1 MRLSLLLLLAVA
13 PAVVAQ
19 PKARNFAG
27 VAAVSAR
34 FEPASAKP
42 GEKVKL
48 LVTVTPKPDS
58 WTYAITQPNGQPP
71 KLTLAP
77 PKSAAVTFDPVTIA
91 DPPGWKDKPGVE
103 AGEVERYYPVPVTW
117 ELSGTVNAVPPGKAA
132 FEWTGTRIQACNK
145 DNCYN
150 SKASDLPVLELEV
163 LPGGNAETSPP
174 TPPVPPK
181 EDTSA
186 KPAESKSAGPLV
198 KQSRTGLL
206 SFLGQAAFWGLVSLI
221 TPCVFPMIPITVSL
235 FLKQSNQSA
244 AGAVKLA
251 LVYCG
256 TITLVL
262 GLSAVLVLSVFAKL
276 SVNPITNVLL
286 ALMMLVF
293 ALSLFGW
300 FDIRLPNF
308 LLKGAESK
316 RKQGGL
322 VGTVFGAVAFSI
334 VSFTCVAPFLG
345 GFAGLTTSGEYS
357 QFELV
362 LGGLTF
368 GAAFAS
374 PFFVLALFPTLLK
387 KLPRSGG
394 WLDTVKAVMGF
405 LELAAAVKFART
417 AEKVWLDPPEY
428 FTYDVSLTA
437 FIVLS
442 IACGVYLLGLF
453 RLPHDDEERGKI
465 HVLRLMFALGF
476 LGLGVY
482 LLPGLFRGPDGTSQR
497 PKGVVFAWVDAF
509 LLPDNDQPTVFR
521 GGSAE
526 AATVWSRDLDA
537 EVKRIAGEVKAWEA
551 GGKKGEPPAKR
562 FIFVDFT
569 GETCTNCKLNERNVF
584 PQPAVAE
591 LLGKYTKVQLYTDI
605 VPKFL
610 YGGAV
615 PSDAER
621 EAEAGRNKQIQID
634 RFGSEQLPL
643 YVLIEPQATG
653 EAKVLGVYEEG
664 KINNVPAFVEFLR
677 KPLAK

>member
-1 MRLSLLLLLAVA
+1 MRTALSVLLLLAAA
-13 PAVVAQ
+13 PVVVAQ
-19 PKARNFAG
+19 PRGFAI
-27 VAAVSAR
+27 VADVSAR
-34 FEPASAKP
+34 FESASAKP
-42 GEKVKL
+42 GDRVKL
-48 LVTVTPKPDS
+48 LVTVTPKPGC

-71 KLTLAP
+71 KLKLTP
-77 PKSAAVTFDPVTIA
+77 PKSAAVTFDSGVIA

-103 AGEVERYYPVPVTW
+103 VGEVERYYPQAVTW
-117 ELSGTVNAVPPGKAA
+117 ELVGTVNAVPPGKAA
-132 FEWTGTRIQACNK
+132 FEWAGTRIQACNK

-150 SKASDLPVLELEV
+150 SSAVNLPVLELEV
-163 LPGGNAETSPP
+163 LPGGNAAAPP
-174 TPPVPPK
+174 PPPK

-186 KPAESKSAGPLV
+186 KPADPKSSGPLV

-251 LVYCG
+251 VVYCG

-262 GLSAVLVLSVFAKL
+262 GLSAWLALSAFAKL
-276 SVNPITNVLL
+276 SVNPVTNVLL
-286 ALMMLVF
+286 AIMMLVF

-308 LLKGAESK
+308 LLQGAEAK

-322 VGTVFGAVAFSI
+322 VGTVFGALAFSI

-437 FIVLS
+437 FVILS

-465 HVLRLMFALGF
+465 HVLRLMFALAF

-509 LLPDNDQPTVFR
+509 LLPDNDQPTVIR
-521 GGSAE
+521 TGSGETAP
-526 AATVWSRDLDA
+526 AWSRDLDA
-537 EVKRIAGEVKAWEA
+537 EVARIAGELKAWEA

-591 LLGKYTKVQLYTDI
+591 VLGKYTKVQLYTDI

-621 EAEAGRNKQIQID
+621 EADAARNKQIQIE

-643 YVLIEPQATG
+643 YVLIEPQANG

-664 KINNVPAFVEFLR
+664 KINNVPAFVDFLR

>member
-13 PAVVAQ
+13 PVAVAQ
-19 PKARNFAG
+19 PKAKRFADVG
-27 VAAVSAR
+27 DISAR
-34 FEPASAKP
+34 FDPPSAKA
-42 GEKVKL
+42 GDKVKL
-48 LVTVTPKPDS
+48 LVTVTPKGGPDVY
-58 WTYAITQPNGQPP
+58 TYTLTQPNGQTAKSILPP
-71 KLTLAP
+71 PA
-77 PKSAAVTFDPVTIA
+77 SAAVTFDPGPPA
-91 DPPGWKDKPGVE
+91 DPAGWKDKPAAEPGVNDR
-103 AGEVERYYPVPVTW
+103 VYYGPVTW
-117 ELSGTVNAVPPGKAA
+117 ELTGTVNAVPPGKAA
-132 FEWTGTRIQACNK
+132 VEWGEGTRLQVCNA
-145 DNCYN
+145 DNCFN
-150 SKASDLPVLELEV
+150 SSARNLPVLELEV
-163 LPGGNAETSPP
+163 LPGGSAAAPP
-174 TPPVPPK
+174 
-181 EDTSA
+181 SLA
-186 KPAESKSAGPLV
+186 KPA
-198 KQSRTGLL
+198 RTGLL
-206 SFLGQAAFWGLVSLI
+206 RFLGQAVFWGLVSLI

-251 LVYCG
+251 LIYCG

-262 GLSAVLVLSVFAKL
+262 GLSAVLVLSVFAQL
-276 SVNPITNVLL
+276 STHPVTNVLL
-286 ALMMLVF
+286 AVMMLVF

-308 LLKGAESK
+308 LLQGAEAK

-428 FTYDVSLTA
+428 FTYDVSLAA
-437 FIVLS
+437 FVILS
-442 IACGVYLLGLF
+442 LACGVYLLGLF

-465 HVLRLMFALGF
+465 HVLRLMFALAF

-482 LLPGLFRGPDGTSQR
+482 LLPGLFRGPDGKRQR
-497 PKGVVFAWVDAF
+497 PQGVAFAWIDSF
-509 LLPDNDQPTVFR
+509 ILPDTA
-521 GGSAE
+521 GKG
-526 AATVWSRDLDA
+526 WSRDLDA
-537 EVKRIAGEVKAWEA
+537 EVQRISGELKAWEA
-551 GGKKGEPPAKR
+551 GGRTGEPPAKR
-562 FIFVDFT
+562 LIFLDFT
-569 GETCTNCKLNERNVF
+569 GETCTNCKLNEENVF

-591 LLGKYTKVQLYTDI
+591 LLGKYTKVQLYTDV
-605 VPKFL
+605 VPKAL
-610 YGGAV
+610 YTGTPPANA
-615 PSDAER
+615 DR
-621 EAEAGRNKQIQID
+621 RAEARRNKDIQID

-643 YVLIEPQATG
+643 YVLIEPQANG

-664 KINNVPAFVEFLR
+664 KINDVPAFVEFLR
-677 KPLAK
+677 KPLAR